1 MLHQSNLLWKI
12 IPLRV
17 YIFNNLPK
25 FSHCLGSNLT
35 ITFISSLLTFSNTI
49 SNIHYYFFLSS
60 FEYYF
65 FNLFYY
71 YYFSQNLKN
80 FTNQKMAKTLLH
92 FHQATK
98 LKSLLP
104 IFLPTKKIQIS
115 ITQIHFIFFLNLYFC
130 IKKKECRYHILSALN
145 LHTRPG
151 KFQEY

>member
-1 MLHQSNLLWKI
+1 MLHQSSLLRKI

-35 ITFISSLLTFSNTI
+35 ITFIFSLLTLNTF
-49 SNIHYYFFLSS
+49 SNIHYQFFFIFYFIFYFLSS

-65 FNLFYY
+65 FNLF
-71 YYFSQNLKN
+71 FFPQNLKI
-80 FTNQKMAKTLLH
+80 FTNQQMPKTLLH
-92 FHQATK
+92 FHQATT

-115 ITQIHFIFFLNLYFC
+115 IT
-130 IKKKECRYHILSALN
+130 
-145 LHTRPG
+145 
-151 KFQEY
+151 